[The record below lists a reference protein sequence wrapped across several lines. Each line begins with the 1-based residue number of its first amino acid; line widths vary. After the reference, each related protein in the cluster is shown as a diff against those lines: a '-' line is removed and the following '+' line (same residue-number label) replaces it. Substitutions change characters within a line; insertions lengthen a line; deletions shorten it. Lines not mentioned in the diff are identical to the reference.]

1 MADSKT
7 DVTHRSIGKAGDLPE
22 TPLRSVS
29 GVSANRTTEGNMQLG
44 DNSGGRCAR
53 GYSRKLD
60 LLFLDVGM
68 PAGIHP

>member
-1 MADSKT
+1 MAKCFG
-7 DVTHRSIGKAGDLPE
+7 REREPNNG
-22 TPLRSVS
+22 
-29 GVSANRTTEGNMQLG
+29 GNMQLG
-44 DNSGGRCAR
+44 DNSGGRSAR